1 MAAFQRTPGRDLW
14 HRRTTGC
21 RHHDDVGCLMLSQ
34 ELEDRAI
41 EARMPPPG
49 SDKERPSL
57 YLSFWRSNVISCE
70 RVATGRE
77 KSQLY
82 LSFWRSNL
90 ISCER
95 VAPGREKSQLYYS
108 FWRSNVISCETVA
121 PGREKS
127 QLYFS
132 FWRSRFFKRAREHEG
147 KRECDDV
154 KM

>member
-14 HRRTTGC
+14 RRRTTGC
-21 RHHDDVGCLMLSQ
+21 RHHNDVGCLMLSQ

-41 EARMPPPG
+41 EAGMPPPG

-95 VAPGREKSQLYYS
+95 VAFGREKSQLYYS

-121 PGREKS
+121 PGRGEIATLF
-127 QLYFS
+127 QFLAIEVLQEG
-132 FWRSRFFKRAREHEG
+132 KRARGQE
-147 KRECDDV
+147 R
-154 KM
+154 M